1 VKAVDEAIRW
11 GAGDGVRGAAPSAWL
26 TEARRRWIFAHA
38 LILPAALAI
47 LFLVI
52 YPLLKIAEVSLRV
65 GKTMS
70 FARIGQLPLGLGNYV
85 AILADPQFWHSAR
98 VSLLYV
104 ASSVALAFVL
114 GLLTA
119 LLLDARLPAKRVFRV
134 LILLPWAVPGV
145 VASIVFRWMFDGS
158 FGVVNAMLRNIGL
171 LSGDMPWAVDAR
183 TALVVVILP
192 TVWKAYPLITLTV
205 LAALQTIPRELYE
218 AAEVDGT
225 NAWQRFRFVTWPG
238 IAFAALLAS
247 LYSALWIFRDVD
259 VVFASTGGGP
269 AGATLTLSLY
279 VYDQAFQ
286 FFRMGTAA
294 AAGLFMIAAAVIA
307 SGITFAA
314 VGRGRF

>member
-1 VKAVDEAIRW
+1 
-11 GAGDGVRGAAPSAWL
+11 
-26 TEARRRWIFAHA
+26 
-38 LILPAALAI
+38 
-47 LFLVI
+47 
-52 YPLLKIAEVSLRV
+52 
-65 GKTMS
+65 
-70 FARIGQLPLGLGNYV
+70 
-85 AILADPQFWHSAR
+85 
-98 VSLLYV
+98 
-104 ASSVALAFVL
+104 
-114 GLLTA
+114 
-119 LLLDARLPAKRVFRV
+119 
-134 LILLPWAVPGV
+134 
-145 VASIVFRWMFDGS
+145 MFDGS